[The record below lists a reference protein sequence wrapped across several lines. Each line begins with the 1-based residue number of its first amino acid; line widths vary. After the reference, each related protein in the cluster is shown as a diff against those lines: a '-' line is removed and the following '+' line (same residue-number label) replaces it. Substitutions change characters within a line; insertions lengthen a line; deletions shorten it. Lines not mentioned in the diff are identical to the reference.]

1 MLKIIIKLKGVS
13 SFSRNN
19 MEKISFDE
27 VKNVWLEI
35 LEKITEICKNNQLEY
50 SLAYGTLIGA
60 VRHKGFIPWD
70 DDVDIFM
77 ERKYYD
83 KLIDYFIDNEKEL
96 RPLKL
101 YHYSTVKDYPFLI
114 ARIGDTR
121 YPIKQL
127 HEKEYEMS
135 VFIDIYPIDY
145 AKKNYDMTKIKTIN
159 WASVLVN
166 KNENANLIKKI
177 KSSIISIPVRLF
189 YKAYYKKI
197 EDMLRSEVD
206 RDFELEGVLA
216 WLDGPLDE
224 VLFPSSWYKET
235 IYTPFENHN
244 LKIYKN
250 YDGML
255 RAVYGDYMRLPDEAN
270 RIKHHFYDAY
280 KN

>member
-1 MLKIIIKLKGVS
+1 
-13 SFSRNN
+13 

-35 LEKITEICKNNQLEY
+35 LEKITEICKNNQLDY

-60 VRHKGFIPWD
+60 VRHKWFIPWD

>member
-255 RAVYGDYMRLPDEAN
+255 RAVYGEYMRLPDEAN